1 MSQKFLYVFPGAH
14 KTATKLLQSS
24 LEINRPYL
32 QEEGVSV
39 VQRQLFYRSGLLSKL
54 KVANAIEALEP
65 EERTRLL
72 DEMLGGPLTDKIV
85 ISIENMF
92 GEIGPNPYRN
102 AEKVLN
108 NLKALF
114 PDYEIRV
121 WFYTRRQD
129 TFIESA
135 FIQEY
140 HTGRAIEPDAYTQ
153 KFIEHPIDWVRPL
166 NAISKAVGPKNVRVV
181 PYESIENGVGRYVS
195 AFYRT
200 FSEQNPNEMFAR
212 YKREQP
218 FTNVSL
224 SARGMEI
231 LKATFDVVTDRKE
244 RRQIAQLLQSAFG
257 VDKFPPYRLPE
268 DRMELLKKAHQE
280 LNARLV
286 RRVRF
291 APGVAAYYLF
301 EQVEQPEAEVGG
313 QVPVTTASTP

>member
-1 MSQKFLYVFPGAH
+1 
-14 KTATKLLQSS
+14 
-24 LEINRPYL
+24 LE
-32 QEEGVSV
+32 EV
-39 VQRQLFYRSGLLSKL
+39 
-54 KVANAIEALEP
+54 
-65 EERTRLL
+65 
-72 DEMLGGPLTDKIV
+72 LGGPATDKVV

-108 NLKALF
+108 NLKVLF

-121 WFYTRRQD
+121 WFYIRRQD
-129 TFIESA
+129 TFVESA

-140 HTGRAIEPDAYTQ
+140 HVGRDVEQDAYTQ
-153 KFIEHPIDWVRPL
+153 KFIDQPIDWVRPL
-166 NAISKAVGPKNVRVV
+166 NAISKAIGSKNVRIV

-200 FSEQNPNEMFAR
+200 FTEQNPNEMFAR

-244 RRQIAQLLQSAFG
+244 RRQIAQLLQTSFG
-257 VDKFPPYRLPE
+257 VDKFPRYHLPE

-291 APGVAAYYLF
+291 TPGVAKYYLF
-301 EQVEQPEAEVGG
+301 EEADQPETEVGG
-313 QVPVTTASTP
+313 PVSAATANAT